1 MSEPIQHDPEFPEH
15 RRLVDQIAKLA
26 GPRELTKVNDAE
38 LEAMLEAHA
47 DAAYSAEEIERLAA
61 RFWTEVSQP
70 PEPPPTLPVDDGAA
84 KTPLPPSSPV
94 LGFLGNLTS
103 LGGFTPTLWS
113 LLILVSG
120 MLLTLAVVV
129 VTIRSTHVRVEVQ
142 EVAEAGGGL
151 PQPSSFNPAS
161 SPKSSSLNFG
171 HSFARPADAQA
182 SAATTAS
189 ALPAQAPTS
198 AEATHLAV
206 VTMAAGR
213 WAESNRAV
221 VVGEAL
227 QPGLLD
233 LAQGIVEIAFRN
245 GAVVLLESPTKLM
258 LLGPEQVF
266 LISGRAVAHVPSSA
280 VGFTIETSDARL
292 VDQGTEFGVSVP
304 PDGPVHVQVFEGAVI
319 VKMKASAGGTAFEER
334 LTKGQAREIPA
345 APAQPRQTAFQ
356 PRRFLRRFPLPL
368 DRKGPRLP
376 YNQTRLSE
384 VRVMPAPGKV
394 VIDGDLSDWDLR
406 GQFRAA
412 CLDPYAADYHVEAA
426 MMYDAQRLYLAAHVA
441 DPAPM
446 CNVVDP
452 SSDIQ
457 FVWAGGSVVVRLCA
471 DRRRTWPL
479 SASAGGDHSA
489 ARSGKAADNR
499 IFHLNMWYSCLEGKA
514 RMVLGSGVCDENQV
528 VDPPGVEGA
537 FRKDADGQGYT
548 LEYAVP
554 WSVLN
559 VEADP
564 PHAGDAL
571 AATWYVHWSDE
582 AGRTCIGKLIEVV
595 NPAAEYPE
603 FSRGST
609 WGKAVF
615 GTARE

>member
-1 MSEPIQHDPEFPEH
+1 MSKPIPYDPEFPEH
-15 RRLVDQIAKLA
+15 RWLVDQIAKLV
-26 GPRELTKVNDAE
+26 GPRELTGVSDAE
-38 LEAMLEAHA
+38 LHAILDAHA
-47 DAAYSAEEIERLAA
+47 DVAYSLEQVERLAA

-70 PEPPPTLPVDDGAA
+70 PVPSATLPVDDDSAN
-84 KTPLPPSSPV
+84 TPLPPSSPV

-103 LGGFTPTLWS
+103 LGGLTPTLWS

-129 VTIRSTHVRVEVQ
+129 VTIRSTQVRVEVH
-142 EVAEAGGGL
+142 EAAKTEGGV
-151 PQPSSFNPAS
+151 PQPSAVNPSS
-161 SPKSSSLNFG
+161 SPKTSSSNFAD
-171 HSFARPADAQA
+171 SVARPAAAQPLAATVPSAAPAQA
-182 SAATTAS
+182 S
-189 ALPAQAPTS
+189 TS
-198 AEATHLAV
+198 AEASHLAV

-213 WAESNRAV
+213 WAQSNRAV
-221 VVGEAL
+221 AVGEAL

-233 LAQGIVEIAFRN
+233 LTQGIVEIAFRN
-245 GAVVLLESPTKLM
+245 GAVVLLESPAKLN
-258 LLGPEQVF
+258 LLGPERVL
-266 LISGRAVAHVPSSA
+266 LISGRAVAHVPGSA
-280 VGFTIETSDARL
+280 VGFTIETSEARL

-304 PDGPVHVQVFEGAVI
+304 PEGPAQVQVFEGAVI
-319 VKMKASAGGTAFEER
+319 VEMKSHSGGTAFEER

-345 APAQPRQTAFQ
+345 APAQPRQIAFQ
-356 PRRFLRRFPLPL
+356 PRRFLRRFPVPL
-368 DRKGPRLP
+368 DRRGPESP
-376 YNQTRLSE
+376 YNQPRLSE
-384 VRVMPAPGKV
+384 FRVMPAPGKV

-406 GQFRAA
+406 GEFRAA
-412 CLDPYAADYHVEAA
+412 CLEPYAADYHVEAA

-452 SSDIQ
+452 SSDLQ

-471 DRRRTWPL
+471 DRLRQWPL
-479 SASAGGDHSA
+479 SASVGGD
-489 ARSGKAADNR
+489 RSTDLCGKAADKK
-499 IFHLNMWYSCLEGKA
+499 IVHINMCYSCLEAKA
-514 RMVLGSGVCDENQV
+514 RMVLGYGTCDENQV

-537 FRKDADGQGYT
+537 FRKDAKGRGYT

-554 WSVLN
+554 WRVLN
-559 VEADP
+559 VDADP
-564 PHAGDAL
+564 PRTGDAL

-595 NPAAEYPE
+595 NPAAEHPD

-609 WGKAVF
+609 WGKAIF